1 MRIALLQTGIA
12 WENKQ
17 DNIRRYEKQIR
28 ALPDDVRLVVLP
40 EMFTTGFS
48 MRTATL
54 AETEAGET
62 LQWMLQTAVARTTA
76 IVGSLMIKEG
86 DNYFNRL
93 FFVFPDGAC
102 RRYDKRHLFS
112 MGDEH
117 RCYTAGTQRLIVEYE
132 GWRIC
137 PLVCYD
143 LRFPVWSRNY
153 GEAYDLLLYVA
164 NWPAAR
170 IHAWNALLP
179 ARAIE
184 NQCYVAGVNCAG
196 TDGEGIRYG
205 GRSQVIDFRGNI
217 VSVAVGRGDETITG
231 TLSLEDLE
239 SFRAKFPAGKD
250 ADRHAIVDRTEE

>member
-1 MRIALLQTGIA
+1 MKIALLQTAIA

-17 DNIRRYEKQIR
+17 ENIRRCEAQIR
-28 ALPDDVRLVVLP
+28 ALPGDVRLVVWP

-48 MRTATL
+48 MHAKAL
-54 AETEAGET
+54 AETEAGDT
-62 LQWMLQTAVARTTA
+62 LQWLRRTAVARATA
-76 IVGSLMIKEG
+76 IAGSVIIEERER
-86 DNYFNRL
+86 YFNRL
-93 FFVFPDGAC
+93 FFVFPDGSYQT
-102 RRYDKRHLFS
+102 YDKRHLFS

-117 RCYTAGTQRLIVEYE
+117 RFYTAGTQRLIVAYA

-170 IHAWNALLP
+170 LPVWDTLLP

-184 NQCYVAGVNCAG
+184 NQCYVAGVNCCGRDGAG
-196 TDGEGIRYG
+196 THYG
-205 GRSQVIDFRGNI
+205 GRSQVVDFKGQ
-217 VSVAVGRGDETITG
+217 VVAVAGERDGEALIA
-231 TLSLEDLE
+231 TLSRDELDA
-239 SFRAKFPAGKD
+239 FRKKFPVGND
-250 ADRHAIVDRTEE
+250 ADRYSLFW